1 MRQRDARPSAGLSK
15 NESPGLC
22 DFTRAPKSDR
32 QHWSVCPGG
41 ERAIGKCSVLRFG
54 GACRVRRSGTPVSP
68 AGYSLPSEPVHI
80 HDQCNRHGDPIREC
94 QGRNGIADHTP
105 RERVGDGVAEFDG
118 IANVRRRHSGFSS
131 AGCGR
136 GTAS

>member
-22 DFTRAPKSDR
+22 DFTLNPTANTGR
-32 QHWSVCPGG
+32 SVQGG

-80 HDQCNRHGDPIREC
+80 HDQCNRHCDPIREC
-94 QGRNGIADHTP
+94 EGRNDSADYTP
-105 RERVGDGVAEFDG
+105 RKRVGDGVAEFDG
-118 IANVRRRHSGFSS
+118 IANVRRRHAGFSS

-136 GTAS
+136 GNAS